1 MTSTLKKGSICVP
14 VYNEAENLTDLYNAF
29 CGLRS
34 RFDAKVELELVITD
48 NNSVD
53 QSWQIIRKI
62 CNQDSGVRGF
72 RFGRNIGYQKSILF
86 NFQQAHGNFVVQFD
100 ADLQD
105 PPEVIDEMINAWLNG
120 AKLVSGK
127 RNERSE
133 GSVVNLFRK
142 LGYRLLSSASEGIL
156 VPDIGDFRL
165 VDNEVL
171 QYILGTKNPSP
182 YLRGSLSKIGFDE
195 IFISYKRL
203 PRHKGKSKFPILRI
217 LSLGWNG
224 FLSFSRWPI
233 LFFNILMI
241 FTLMISLGFII
252 LILFGLFSIIE
263 LSLEWLVLLATIT
276 FLALLS
282 ATSSAIT
289 LFYLRQ
295 IYEIT
300 TSSDSVYVENHK
312 KEIIKP

>member
-1 MTSTLKKGSICVP
+1 MP
-14 VYNEAENLTDLYNAF
+14 VYNEAENLTDLYDAF
-29 CGLRS
+29 CGLRRRFES
-34 RFDAKVELELVITD
+34 RVELELVITD
-48 NNSVD
+48 NNSED
-53 QSWQIIRKI
+53 QSWNIIQKI
-62 CNQDSGVRGF
+62 CDHDSGVRGF

-86 NFQQAHGNFVVQFD
+86 NFQQAHGDFVVQFD

-105 PPEVIDEMINAWLNG
+105 PPEVIDEMINAWLIG

-133 GSVVNLFRK
+133 GSGVNLFRK
-142 LGYRLLSSASEGIL
+142 FGYRLLSSASEGIL
-156 VPDIGDFRL
+156 VSDIGDFRL
-165 VDNEVL
+165 VDKEVL

-182 YLRGSLSKIGFDE
+182 YLRGLLSKIGFDE

-203 PRHKGKSKFPILRI
+203 PRLKGKSKFPILRT

-233 LFFNILMI
+233 LFFNALMI
-241 FTLMISLGFII
+241 FTLMILFGFMI

-263 LSLEWLVLLATIT
+263 LSLEWLALLATIT
-276 FLALLS
+276 FLTLLF
-282 ATSSAIT
+282 ATSSAII

-300 TSSDSVYVENHK
+300 TASDSVYVENHK
-312 KEIIKP
+312 KEIVRP